1 MKFMVVLKHPCFYI
15 DTYIID
21 SVYYTIHCVE
31 AGLPAKK
38 IGQDKPVPTEI
49 KERIFL
55 DEKIYCNFRVFNIWG

>member
-21 SVYYTIHCVE
+21 SVYYTIHSRR
-31 AGLPAKK
+31 GGFTRPK
-38 IGQDKPVPTEI
+38 IGQDKPAPTEI